1 MLLLLFSF
9 SLPFLSEEFL
19 PQSMGSTLL
28 FVFFFFPI
36 LFHIQL
42 GGGNEQTTVSRLNHS
57 NTTGRN

>member
-28 FVFFFFPI
+28 FVFFFFQFFSTSNWEEGMSKQ
-36 LFHIQL
+36 LFL
-42 GGGNEQTTVSRLNHS
+42 G
-57 NTTGRN
+57 